1 MSDSV
6 SIAGFGGRLIE
17 PVDADYETAR
27 LTANG
32 AVDARPALIAQ
43 VASASDVSAVVR
55 WARMSGLRLAIRSG
69 GHSFA
74 GHSTGDGVAV
84 LDVHRLNQLEL
95 DPGPDAAW
103 AWAGSGITAGEF
115 TRAAYERGR
124 AVSFGDTGSVGLGGL
139 VVGGG
144 IGWLVRR
151 YGLTIDS
158 LLAAELVTADGELVT
173 ASVDEHADLFW
184 ALRGGGGNFGVVTRY
199 KLALRPIGTV
209 SHGMLLLPATVAN
222 IRRVLEIGLTAPD
235 ELTLM
240 PFVMAMPPMDELAV
254 EHHGQPGLWVD
265 TLWSGERAAGEQVI
279 GQLRAVAPALM
290 DVIADKPYPDV
301 YRPPAEEAPAVRGG
315 WTSSSVF
322 LDRVDDKT
330 AEAVLQALAGAPVG
344 DCLVIFR
351 PLGGAVAH
359 VSAEETAFGWRDK
372 RVLAWI
378 IAGHGG
384 DGAESMQVYRDWADG
399 TRVALG
405 GHGAGAFVNFMAHT
419 SAEAVDTAYPPA
431 TLTRLREIKH
441 RYDPDNFFRHNHNIP
456 PDQG

>member
-199 KLALRPIGTV
+199 KLALRPVGRV
-209 SHGMLLLPATVAN
+209 LHGMLLLPATPGNV
-222 IRRVLEIGLTAPD
+222 RRVLEMGLAAPD

-240 PFVMAMPPMDELAV
+240 PFVMAIPPMDGLAA
-254 EHHGQPGLWVD
+254 ESHGQLGLWVYA
-265 TLWSGERAAGEQVI
+265 LWSGARAAGKQVI
-279 GQLRAVAPALM
+279 DELRALAPVLI
-290 DVIADKPYPDV
+290 DTIAGKPYPEV
-301 YRPPAEEAPAVRGG
+301 YPAPAPEGQVERGG
-315 WTSSSVF
+315 WMSSSVF
-322 LDRVDDKT
+322 LDRVDDGLG
-330 AEAVLQALAGAPVG
+330 EAVMGLVADAPEG
-344 DCLVIFR
+344 ESLVMFR
-351 PLGGAVAH
+351 PLGGAAGRVPSDA
-359 VSAEETAFGWRDK
+359 TAFAWRDK
-372 RVLAWI
+372 PVLAWI
-378 IAGHGG
+378 IAGQSSGVQSIRAHRTWVNDVRRSLAG
-384 DGAESMQVYRDWADG
+384 Y
-399 TRVALG
+399 
-405 GHGAGAFVNFMAHT
+405 GAGAFVNFMGEDSPAVV
-419 SAEAVDTAYPPA
+419 EAAYPA
-431 TLTRLREIKH
+431 DTLARLREVKR
-441 RYDPDNFFRHNHNIP
+441 RYDPHNVFRHNHTIRP
-456 PDQG
+456 ADQ